1 MSVQCN
7 IIGVIGRLQDIIT
20 FVIVT
25 CRQLKIFKKLLNLE
39 ILTHKE
45 HNTQRQSLR
54 YFTEVAV

>member
-25 CRQLKIFKKLLNLE
+25 CRQLQIFKKLLNLE

-54 YFTEVAV
+54 HILQK